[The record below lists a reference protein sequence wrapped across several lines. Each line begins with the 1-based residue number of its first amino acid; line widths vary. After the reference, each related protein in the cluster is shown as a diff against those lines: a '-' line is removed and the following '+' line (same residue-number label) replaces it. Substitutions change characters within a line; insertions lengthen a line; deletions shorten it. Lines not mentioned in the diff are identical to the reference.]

1 MWTEIER
8 RRILSAMASTA
19 LTKKYTGVSR
29 SDLMRR
35 DLSRKRAASKKRA
48 DGKKQEQELMATG
61 VRAASGAAMGWAFA
75 SYPQAASLSIPGS
88 SGAGVDTTLLV
99 GVGAKLAVLGADAPE
114 WVSQVGDAA
123 LVLFAAG
130 MAQDFVTKKE

>member
-1 MWTEIER
+1 MWTGIER
-8 RRILSAMASTA
+8 RRILSPMASTA